1 MVQSKASHIRAFPN
15 VSTTR
20 SHLTPQE
27 QVHSSIVRMGSTGLP
42 SSALL
47 FNLYGLHQFLPPSNL
62 PLRFVSAK
70 FLSIQLFPKKR

>member
-1 MVQSKASHIRAFPN
+1 MVQSKASNIRAFPN

-42 SSALL
+42 SLGTSLQSVRTASILAAE
-47 FNLYGLHQFLPPSNL
+47 QSPTTI
-62 PLRFVSAK
+62 RFCQVPFDPIIS
-70 FLSIQLFPKKR
+70 KKR